1 MFIQLKGDD
10 RSIRHDSIYLEIG
23 RCVAAVARGKSIH
36 DLECSSTIQMA
47 TAFIVGA
54 RCWNKNWSDE
64 AIWNL
69 LDRWQRLAV
78 LDHGSHPE
86 FSAVTRDDTFGL
98 ID

>member
-47 TAFIVGA
+47 TAFMLVLAAGTRTGA
-54 RCWNKNWSDE
+54 TKQSGICWTGGSVSRS
-64 AIWNL
+64 L
-69 LDRWQRLAV
+69 TMGLTLHLA
-78 LDHGSHPE
+78 L
-86 FSAVTRDDTFGL
+86 
-98 ID
+98 